1 MTSEGEKGSTRPK
14 GNELAVSSDLYV
26 AASLQSSRT
35 WNSFHIDNA
44 ARAKIDPIESAP
56 PSIQPSI
63 YYSLPSL
70 PPSPSPLSGVR
81 LRPSLVRHLR
91 RFPRTIANNFWRRM
105 FIFLSFTSEGSKRHE
120 REGERERGRARD
132 GQVRARAAP
141 SWKRTSNGND
151 RGRKV
156 AGRASTSA

>member
-14 GNELAVSSDLYV
+14 GNLLAVSSDLYV

-56 PSIQPSI
+56 LSNPQ
-63 YYSLPSL
+63 YSTPC
-70 PPSPSPLSGVR
+70 PPAFTFPARSQVFVFAPR
-81 LRPSLVRHLR
+81 SLVRHLR
-91 RFPRTIANNFWRRM
+91 RFPRTLANNFWRRM

-120 REGERERGRARD
+120 REGERGRGRARD
-132 GQVRARAAP
+132 GQVRAAP

-156 AGRASTSA
+156 TGRASTSA